1 MYQLFRKSQ
10 SRQNPNDTIEL
21 RGLNKTVLWGEL
33 DRWDYSNPD
42 VPSGTPPPY
51 TLYTFLTL
59 KEAFQVFLV
68 IMGAHTLLMLIVKMA
83 TSREFRTRHKLLR
96 KFIHVIQNL
105 SLATPYQDWDE
116 NEDEKV
122 KTIPEYRERFRRTN
136 IEMACCLT
144 LNIVVS
150 LVMLVP
156 LFYTGMPFIKH
167 FHTQY
172 MTFVQILSRISQFS
186 FPQVTKCMRDTVS

>member
-1 MYQLFRKSQ
+1 MIIFRTFEWI
-10 SRQNPNDTIEL
+10 QNPKDPIQL
-21 RGLNKTVLWGEL
+21 RGLNQTVLWDDL
-33 DRWDYSNPD
+33 DRWNYTNMP
-42 VPSGTPPPY
+42 TPPPY

-59 KEAFQVFLV
+59 AEAFQVFLV
-68 IMGAHTLLMLIVKMA
+68 IMGAHILAMLLVKIA

-105 SLATPYQDWDE
+105 SLATPYQEWDE
-116 NEDEKV
+116 NAEV
-122 KTIPEYRERFRRTN
+122 KTVPEYKERFRRTN

-150 LVMLVP
+150 SVMLLP

-172 MTFVQILSRISQFS
+172 MTFVHIQH
-186 FPQVTKCMRDTVS
+186 